1 MHLSA
6 EILGIAA
13 SVVILFSGFMKGEKK
28 LRMVAVVG
36 SAMMTVYG
44 VWLGAFSVW
53 FLNGALTIAHLYR
66 LLRLEENS

>member
-1 MHLSA
+1 MSA
-6 EILGIAA
+6 EVLGVIA
-13 SVVILFSGFMKGEKK
+13 SVVILFSGLMKGEKK

-44 VWLGAFSVW
+44 IWLGAFSVW

-66 LLRLEENS
+66 LLRLEKTAK